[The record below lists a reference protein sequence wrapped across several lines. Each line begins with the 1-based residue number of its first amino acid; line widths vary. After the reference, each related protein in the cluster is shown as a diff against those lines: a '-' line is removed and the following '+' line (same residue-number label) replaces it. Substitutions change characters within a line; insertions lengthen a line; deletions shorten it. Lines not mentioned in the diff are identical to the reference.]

1 MLLVMNKAICPY
13 CCKVFNLSRKQKEKL
28 RSGITKKA
36 YCSHAC
42 AGKHKK
48 IKRLAACANCG
59 KEFEPSKTQWS
70 NFTRGINKHMFC
82 SIGCVGEFYSGENNY
97 SWKGRRSV
105 DERGYVR
112 IQLGGRGG
120 YKYEHRIVM
129 EEKLGRKLR
138 PEEVV
143 HHINGDRQD
152 NRPENLMLLSDSEH
166 GRHHAILM
174 WEERKAANE

>member
-1 MLLVMNKAICPY
+1 MLLVKNKAICPY

-28 RSGITKKA
+28 KSGITKRA

-42 AGKHKK
+42 ASKYKK
-48 IKRLAACANCG
+48 TKRLATCANCG
-59 KEFEPSKTQWS
+59 NEFEPNRTQWS
-70 NFTRGINKHMFC
+70 QYKRGVIKHMFC
-82 SIGCVGEFYSGENNY
+82 SIKCVGAFYSGENSPRWNE
-97 SWKGRRSV
+97 RRSV

-112 IQLGGRGG
+112 ILLGDRGG

-138 PEEVV
+138 PEEDV
-143 HHINGDRQD
+143 HHINGNRQD

-166 GRHHAILM
+166 GRHHATLM
-174 WEERKAANE
+174 WEERKAVNR